1 MVNQIQE
8 KDYVRLERTAK
19 AMRVD
24 FAQNRPSAVVQRKV
38 LVRTVAVLDF
48 DISWEKFQPRPED
61 KPSYKFHDNPRLW
74 GDTNESTGRI
84 DIYTSDASIK
94 RGDTVAIDIVEAVH
108 ARREDKAN
116 LNDSD
121 AGLKTETRRYFRMW
135 KQNPISELDTVFR
148 KYTEE
153 SWKDGTYINQVIY
166 SAGLFSD
173 DHQAEYTI
181 HDKAQVMQN
190 DALKEE

>member
-1 MVNQIQE
+1 MSDQTQIQE

-19 AMRVD
+19 AMRAD

-38 LVRTVAVLDF
+38 LVRTIAVLDF

-84 DIYTSDASIK
+84 DIYTSDPTIR
-94 RGDTVAIDIVEAVH
+94 RGDTVAIDIVEAIH

-121 AGLKTETRRYFRMW
+121 ADLKTETRRYFRMW
-135 KQNPISELDTVFR
+135 KQNPIPVDTVFR

-153 SWKDGTYINQVIY
+153 SWKDGTYINQVIFGVY
-166 SAGLFSD
+166 LFSD

-181 HDKAQVMQN
+181 HDKAQMIQG
-190 DALKEE
+190 EE